1 VVAVSGPGHARLQ
14 FRWFAGCP
22 ICSQHLDM
30 FAARHGDVAAAGIT
44 EVVVLHF
51 AAEQLQGYQAA
62 LPFTVVADPDRVH
75 YRRFGV
81 ETGVRAMADT
91 RAWWAA
97 VRSGREWMTH
107 HSDAHGVGVGE

>member
-1 VVAVSGPGHARLQ
+1 LR
-14 FRWFAGCP
+14 
-22 ICSQHLDM
+22 
-30 FAARHGDVAAAGIT
+30 AARSAASTWARSPRGTATSQRRGIT

-62 LPFTVVADPDRVH
+62 LPFTVVADPDRAH

-91 RAWWAA
+91 RA
-97 VRSGREWMTH
+97 
-107 HSDAHGVGVGE
+107 VGG

>member
-1 VVAVSGPGHARLQ
+1 MVAVSGPGHARLQ

-22 ICSQHLDM
+22 ICSQHLDT

-62 LPFTVVADPDRVH
+62 LPFTVVTDPDRVH
-75 YRRFGV
+75 TDGS
-81 ETGVRAMADT
+81 G
-91 RAWWAA
+91 WAA